1 MCGTGALK
9 RTNGE
14 KRGQNTEI
22 KPIKNETNSAINDLV
37 GNSIHFV
44 CYSAENC
51 KLLKIPKFNAK
62 ITKRE
67 KVQKKRYKMK
77 CQFNLAFAVSTV
89 SMQRFHNS
97 NSLFHSVECCLHF
110 KLGSASRHFQLKSEL
125 NAKNDC

>member
-14 KRGQNTEI
+14 KRGKNTEI
-22 KPIKNETNSAINDLV
+22 KQIKNETNSAINDLV

-44 CYSAENC
+44 CYLAENC
-51 KLLKIPKFNAK
+51 KLLKIPKNKSENHEAGKK
-62 ITKRE
+62 IE
-67 KVQKKRYKMK
+67 MK